1 MRTPLGLLTIAAI
14 AISAPAAAQDAAGDW
29 RGTLEVGPG
38 TSLPIMVHLRRDD
51 AGVWSGTMDS
61 PAQGAAGI
69 PLEGIEVLEGRL
81 AFNVPLVA
89 GEYAASWDEASR
101 TWKGRWSQG
110 GANLPLVLAVPPPP
124 PLLPANWEL
133 PSDAEIAALIDAR
146 IAPREGQG
154 LVVGVL
160 GPEGSRVV
168 ARGPAG
174 AAAFDGDTVFEIG
187 SISKVFTAL
196 ILADMAAKGEV
207 SLDDPAE
214 KYLPDGARMPE
225 RNGRK
230 ITLRDLS
237 THTSGLPRL
246 PDNMPYADPEDPYA
260 DYTEALLLAFLAG
273 HELERDIGE
282 KWEYSNF
289 GVGLLGYL
297 LGRAAGSDYATLLR
311 ERITGPLGMAD
322 TAIALSP
329 DQLVRFAPALD
340 TYLRPTKP
348 WRLPALAGAGAI
360 RSTANDM
367 LKFASAALEPG
378 SPIGA
383 AMGLALG
390 VREATGNDRVEQAL
404 GWQVFHPEPGRE
416 ILMHG
421 GGTGGFRSH
430 LALELST
437 GRAAVALANSA
448 AEPSTSDLAVHL
460 LAGSP
465 VAPTPPVPPPPTPVV
480 RSEVTLPAA
489 ELDRVAARYELV
501 PNVVMTIAR
510 QENGLTAQLTG
521 QPAFPIFAEAPLKFF
536 WRVVDAE
543 VEFTA
548 DAGGKVTGGTLT
560 QDGRQIPLKRL
571 EP

>member
-1 MRTPLGLLTIAAI
+1 MRPLGKLLAVAAV
-14 AISAPAAAQDAAGDW
+14 AVSAPAFAQDAAGDW
-29 RGTLEVGPG
+29 RGTLVVSESL
-38 TSLPIMVHLRRDD
+38 SLPIVVHLRRDD
-51 AGVWSGTMDS
+51 AGAWSGTMDS
-61 PAQGAAGI
+61 PAQSAAGI
-69 PLEGIEVLEGRL
+69 PLDGIVAAEGRL
-81 AFNVPLVA
+81 TFKVPLVS
-89 GEYAASWDEASR
+89 GEYSASWDEASR
-101 TWKGRWSQG
+101 TWKGRWGQG
-110 GANLPLVLAVPPPP
+110 GASLPLDLSAPPPP
-124 PLLPANWEL
+124 APLPATWEL
-133 PSDAEIAALIDAR
+133 PSDAEIEALIDAR
-146 IAPREGQG
+146 IAPRAGQG

-160 GPEGSRVV
+160 GPEGRCVV

-196 ILADMAAKGEV
+196 ILADMAAKGQV

-214 KYLPDGARMPE
+214 RYLPDGARMPE

-260 DYTEALLLAFLAG
+260 DYTEAHLLAFLAG
-273 HELERDIGE
+273 HELQRDVGE
-282 KWEYSNF
+282 KWEYSNL

-297 LGRAAGSDYATLLR
+297 LGRAAGSDYAALLR
-311 ERITGPLGMAD
+311 ERITDPLGMAD

-329 DQLVRFAPALD
+329 DQQARFAPALD
-340 TYLRPTKP
+340 IYLRPTKP

-367 LKFASAALEPG
+367 LKFAAAALDPG
-378 SPIGA
+378 SPIGP
-383 AMGLALG
+383 AMTLAVG

-416 ILMHG
+416 IVMHG

-430 LALELST
+430 LALEPST
-437 GRAAVALANSA
+437 GRAVVALANSA
-448 AEPSTSDLAVHL
+448 VEPSAADLATHVL
-460 LAGSP
+460 VGSP
-465 VAPTPPVPPPPTPVV
+465 VAPTPPVPPPPAAVV

-489 ELDRVAARYELV
+489 ELDRVAGRYQLV

-536 WRVVDAE
+536 WRVVNAE
-543 VEFTA
+543 VEFTV
-548 DAGGKVTGGTLT
+548 DARGQVTGGTFT
-560 QDGRQIPLKRL
+560 QDGRQIPLKRI
-571 EP
+571 ER